1 MRIKFQQRCA
11 KCRKNMVPMTSSR
24 QFPICAPCQLKEIDQ
39 PITSAAMRRFFA
51 IPHELYVQSS
61 FLRSIKSQYLRFGS
75 LTPNQRDAFKKVV
88 EELQNPTIQQ
98 QREAKKLLAE
108 QKATP
113 KQRLL
118 DALDGILKKDT
129 KDKRRKALEVI
140 ADLELSGI
148 TDPAI
153 QSAVNALVLKLRG
166 RAKILL
172 MTPDEIKQVRDT
184 LGAT

>member
-1 MRIKFQQRCA
+1 MTIRFQQRCA

-39 PITSAAMRRFFA
+39 PITSPTMRKFFD
-51 IPHELYVQSS
+51 IPHDLYVQSS
-61 FLRSIKSQYLRFGS
+61 FLRSIKSQYLRFGGM
-75 LTPNQRDAFKKVV
+75 TPAQKEAFVKVV
-88 EELQNPTIQQ
+88 EELKNPNLKE
-98 QREAKKLLAE
+98 QREAKKKAAE
-108 QKATP
+108 LKMTP

-129 KDKRRKALEVI
+129 KDKRRKAMEVI

-153 QSAVNALVLKLRG
+153 QTAVNALVLKMRG
-166 RAKILL
+166 RAKLL
-172 MTPDEIKQVRDT
+172 MMTQDEIKHVREM
-184 LGAT
+184 LGTA